1 MGVGRGPVGVV
12 VGEEELG
19 GSDDESGLPGLM
31 FAQEEEV
38 GVGVEGSRQL
48 EVAVVAAVVDSR

>member
-1 MGVGRGPVGVV
+1 MEVGRGPVGVV

-38 GVGVEGSRQL
+38 VVGVEGSRQL
-48 EVAVVAAVVDSR
+48 EVAAVVDSR